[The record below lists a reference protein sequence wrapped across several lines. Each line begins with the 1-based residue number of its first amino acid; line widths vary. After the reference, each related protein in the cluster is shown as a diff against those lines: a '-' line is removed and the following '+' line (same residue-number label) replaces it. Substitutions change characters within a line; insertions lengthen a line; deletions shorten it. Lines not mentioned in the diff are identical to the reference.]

1 MYEDINQLMIKKIEQ
16 VSDKSEVMLSYS
28 HDSITRDI
36 KTLPQ
41 KKLAGP
47 STLSRIIQ
55 VQYANLLY
63 T

>member
-28 HDSITRDI
+28 HDSITRAI

-41 KKLAGP
+41 K
-47 STLSRIIQ
+47 
-55 VQYANLLY
+55 N
-63 T
+63 